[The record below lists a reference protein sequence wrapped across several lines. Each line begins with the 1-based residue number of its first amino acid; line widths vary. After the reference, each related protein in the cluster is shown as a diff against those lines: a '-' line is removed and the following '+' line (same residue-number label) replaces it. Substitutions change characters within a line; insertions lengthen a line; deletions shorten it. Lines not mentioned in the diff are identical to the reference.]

1 MHGVGGWRTGSQSER
16 KLESPLGAWHH
27 ALVDLALEN
36 ALRAAAFLWLDEQ
49 IARHGD
55 VLPGALLK
63 QGFNFQGHR
72 VPLAV
77 QQGIHKPKFAEAALT
92 LRTSFDSPY
101 ADHFVGEDT
110 LVYRYRGKDPNSWD
124 NRAARRAF
132 ELQLPLIYLH
142 AVSKK
147 PPKYVVVRP
156 VFIVGDKPDE
166 LAFRLKA
173 ESLAVGDLSDAL
185 GGASIIAE
193 GTEVRELK
201 RSYGTRLAR
210 SRLHQATFRERV
222 LSAYRQQCS
231 MCRLKHPKL
240 LDAAHIVPDAD
251 PLGEPVVSNGLS
263 LCRIHHGAF
272 DVHYLSVEPDS
283 YRIRVQPAL
292 LKETDGPMLK
302 HGLQA
307 LEGQRL
313 QLPRRP
319 GDRPNAERLQSHW
332 EQFLAAS

>member
-1 MHGVGGWRTGSQSER
+1 M
-16 KLESPLGAWHH
+16 
-27 ALVDLALEN
+27 DLALEN
-36 ALRAAAFLWLDEQ
+36 ELRAAAILWLDEQ
-49 IARHGD
+49 VAQHGD

-63 QGFNFQGHR
+63 QGFDFQGHR

-77 QQGIHKPKFAEAALT
+77 QQGIHKPKFVEAALT

-101 ADHFVGEDT
+101 ADHFEGEDT
-110 LVYRYRGKDPNSWD
+110 LVYRYQGKDPNSWD

-132 ELQLPLIYLH
+132 EAQLPLIYLH
-142 AVSKK
+142 AVSKDS
-147 PPKYVVVRP
+147 PKYVVVRP
-156 VFIVGDKPDE
+156 VYIVGDNPDE

-173 ESLAVGDLSDAL
+173 ESLAVGDLTSTL
-185 GGASIIAE
+185 GGASLVAE
-193 GTEVRELK
+193 GNEARELK

-210 SRLHQATFRERV
+210 TRLHQVTFRERV
-222 LSAYRQQCS
+222 LSAYRQQCA

-272 DVHYLSVEPDS
+272 DVHYLSVEPDT

-292 LKETDGPMLK
+292 LREKDGPMLR
-302 HGLQA
+302 HGLQE
-307 LEGQRL
+307 LEGVKL
-313 QLPRRP
+313 QLPRRV
-319 GDRPNAERLQSHW
+319 GDRPDPDRLRSHW
-332 EQFLAAS
+332 GGFQAVS

>member
-1 MHGVGGWRTGSQSER
+1 MDV
-16 KLESPLGAWHH
+16 
-27 ALVDLALEN
+27 ALEN
-36 ALRAAAFLWLDEQ
+36 ELRAAAFLWLDEQ
-49 IARHGD
+49 IAQHGD
-55 VLPGALLK
+55 VLPGELLK
-63 QGFNFQGHR
+63 QGFDFQGHR
-72 VPLAV
+72 VPLIV
-77 QQGIHKPKFAEAALT
+77 QQGIHKPKFVESALT

-101 ADHFVGEDT
+101 GDHFEGEDT
-110 LVYRYRGKDPNSWD
+110 LVYRYQGKDPNAWD

-132 ELQLPLIYLH
+132 EAQLPVIYLH

-156 VFIVGDKPDE
+156 VYIVGDSPED

-173 ESLAVGDLSDAL
+173 ESLAIGELTML
-185 GGASIIAE
+185 GGASLVSD
-193 GTEVRELK
+193 GTEARELK

-210 SRLHQATFRERV
+210 TRLHQATFRERV
-222 LSAYRQQCS
+222 LSAYRQQCA

-272 DVHYLSVEPDS
+272 DVHYLSVEPDT

-292 LKETDGPMLK
+292 LREKDGPMLR
-302 HGLQA
+302 HGLQE
-307 LEGQRL
+307 LEGVKL
-313 QLPRRP
+313 QLPRRA
-319 GDRPNAERLQSHW
+319 GDRPDPEGLKRHW
-332 EQFLAAS
+332 EGFKAVS